1 MFEAT
6 HRVNIRHIQDVI
18 EQDFMYVLNAYKKTF
33 GFLFAV
39 SLMSRNKSVQRI
51 IFEDPSIHNE
61 FKNAFGLV
69 NSVGSIQLATE
80 SFFNNLV
87 GLEKNIF
94 SDFSLYI
101 DEIVDNLF
109 KEQFINVIDIT
120 INRFCELETT
130 FKHMVIKVK

>member
-6 HRVNIRHIQDVI
+6 HRVNIRHIQEVV
-18 EQDFMYVLNAYKKTF
+18 EQDFMYILNAYKKTF

-69 NSVGSIQLATE
+69 NNIGSIHLATE
-80 SFFNNLV
+80 NFFNRLV
-87 GLEKNIF
+87 GLEKDIF

-101 DEIVDNLF
+101 DEIVENLF
-109 KEQFINVIDIT
+109 KEHFVNIVSIT

-130 FKHMVIKVK
+130 FKHMVVRSK